1 MKLSIPT
8 FVCDQLRPVPPVETA
23 DLSGRT
29 VMVVGA
35 NGGLGLEAAKHFAR
49 MTPGRLILACR
60 NQAKGKAAM
69 DSIEQA
75 TGFAK
80 SELWSIDLSSFS
92 TIVEFA
98 EKFNKDGG
106 RLDILVM
113 NAGIFVMKYEAT
125 ADGYE
130 SQLHVNH
137 LGTTLLSLLLLP
149 TLLKTG
155 TESSIPAR
163 LVVVSSDMHYWT
175 SISKKEQ
182 ASPNIL
188 ATMNSK
194 EHCTSSVMSHRY
206 QDTKLLN
213 IFFARALT
221 ARLPLSAPV
230 VVTNANPG
238 FCKSDLRHG
247 MPFPQSAV
255 AGLAEKAIAFK
266 TEEGSRQLVYGA
278 IGGGENLNELRGAFV
293 SAGCV
298 KEVSDFVLSPEG
310 GAVENRIWTETIDIL
325 AGVAPQVREIVDRDL
340 STGVI
345 S

>member
-1 MKLSIPT
+1 M
-8 FVCDQLRPVPPVETA
+8 RPVPPVETA

-29 VMVVGA
+29 IMVVGA

-69 DSIEQA
+69 ESIEQT
-75 TGFAK
+75 TGFTK

-92 TIVEFA
+92 NVVEFA

-106 RLDILVM
+106 RLDILVI
-113 NAGIFVMKYEAT
+113 NAGIFLLKYEAT

-149 TLLKTG
+149 ALLKTG

-163 LVVVSSDMHYWT
+163 LVIVSSDMHYWT

-188 ATMNSK
+188 STMNNK
-194 EHCTSSVMSHRY
+194 EHCTASVMSHRY

-213 IFFARALT
+213 VLFARALT
-221 ARLPLSAPV
+221 ARLSPSAPV
-230 VVTNANPG
+230 IATSINPG
-238 FCKSDLRHG
+238 FCKSDLLHS
-247 MPFPQSAV
+247 MAFPQSAV
-255 AGLAEKAIAFK
+255 AGLAQKAIAFK

-278 IGGGENLNELRGAFV
+278 VGGADSVDAMRGAYV
-293 SAGCV
+293 SAGGV

-310 GAVENRIWTETIDIL
+310 SVVENRIWTETVDIL
-325 AGVAPQVREIVDRDL
+325 AGVAPQVREIADREL
-340 STGVI
+340 STRRVV